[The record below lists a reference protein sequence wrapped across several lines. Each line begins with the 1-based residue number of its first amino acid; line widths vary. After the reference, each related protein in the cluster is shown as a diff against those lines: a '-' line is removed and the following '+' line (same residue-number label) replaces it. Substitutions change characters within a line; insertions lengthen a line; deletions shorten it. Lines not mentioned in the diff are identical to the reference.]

1 MQIGLEHVEQL
12 VNSMINYAIDKH
24 PEYKIQRFST
34 SKLARNLGENRIE
47 WEAPYQWDN
56 SPGTFKVS
64 MAIDTTPVFGIKAQ
78 KFNMP

>member
-1 MQIGLEHVEQL
+1 
-12 VNSMINYAIDKH
+12 
-24 PEYKIQRFST
+24 
-34 SKLARNLGENRIE
+34 LARNLGENRIE

-56 SPGTFKVS
+56 SPATFKVS